1 MLLIAAI
8 AGCIYLFNDQLRVQR
23 ERMQLAHLEEMQQD
37 QVQHYTALY
46 EANRQVAVQR
56 HDLKNILL
64 NIHSYIQIGDY
75 DKLDQY
81 VSISEKSCNPLK

>member
-46 EANRQVAVQR
+46 EANRQVAIQR

-64 NIHSYIQIGDY
+64 NVRSYIEVGEIE
-75 DKLDQY
+75 KLDKY
-81 VSISEKSCNPLK
+81 VANLR